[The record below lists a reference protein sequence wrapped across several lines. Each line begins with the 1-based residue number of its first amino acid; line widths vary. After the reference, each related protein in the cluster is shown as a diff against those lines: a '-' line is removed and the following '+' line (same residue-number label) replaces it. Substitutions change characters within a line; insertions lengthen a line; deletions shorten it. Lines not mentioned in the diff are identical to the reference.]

1 LGGTPATIS
10 FHVLTH
16 VLSSIDVTMKTLS
29 VKVVKRYVFRWLIA
43 SGTPFVKT
51 IAPSFHGIFDSKI
64 SGISGYTGLSR
75 QTFNTMIDEEYTVST
90 PLLWNQAS

>member
-1 LGGTPATIS
+1 VGGTPSTIS
-10 FHVLTH
+10 SRASTH
-16 VLSSIDVTMKTLS
+16 VLLSIAVTMKKLS
-29 VKVVKRYVFRWLIA
+29 MEVVKRDVFRWLIA

-51 IAPSFHGIFDSKI
+51 LAPSFHGIFATKI

-75 QTFNTMIDEEYTVST
+75 QTFNTLIDEDYTVST